1 MNSITNKFARINGKM
16 AGQLKT
22 VLMGMGLFSLAA
34 SVEAATAGTTTIFDT
49 LSTTTDAAVF
59 GPLGQ
64 TIIAGGAAAGGIF
77 AIIKGAWMLA
87 GLGIA
92 IAALMFGANLVASS
106 SGFSALI

>member
-1 MNSITNKFARINGKM
+1 M
-16 AGQLKT
+16 KT
-22 VLMGMGLFSLAA
+22 VLNKINAANSNLKSLITTTFLGLGLFALAGSA
-34 SVEAATAGTTTIFDT
+34 EAGGQVATIFDSLAT
-49 LSTTTDAAVF
+49 NTDAAVF

-92 IAALMFGANLVASS
+92 VAALMFGAQLVANSA
-106 SGFSALI
+106 GFGALI

>member
-1 MNSITNKFARINGKM
+1 MCSSIT
-16 AGQLKT
+16 
-22 VLMGMGLFSLAA
+22 
-34 SVEAATAGTTTIFDT
+34 TTWRVFDT
-49 LSTTTDAAVF
+49 LATNTDAAVF

-92 IAALMFGANLVASS
+92 VAALMFGAQLVANSA
-106 SGFSALI
+106 GFGALI

>member
-1 MNSITNKFARINGKM
+1 MN
-16 AGQLKT
+16 T
-22 VLMGMGLFSLAA
+22 VLNKIITVKGNLKSLINTALLGIGLFALASSA
-34 SVEAATAGTTTIFDT
+34 EAGGQAATIFDT
-49 LSTTTDAAVF
+49 LATNTDAAVF

-92 IAALMFGANLVASS
+92 VAALMFGAQLVANSA
-106 SGFSALI
+106 GFGALI

>member
-1 MNSITNKFARINGKM
+1 MNSIATKLAQTNTKMSGLLAR
-16 AGQLKT
+16 L
-22 VLMGMGLFSLAA
+22 LLSLGLFSLAA
-34 SVEAATAGTTTIFDT
+34 SVEAATTGTTTIFDT